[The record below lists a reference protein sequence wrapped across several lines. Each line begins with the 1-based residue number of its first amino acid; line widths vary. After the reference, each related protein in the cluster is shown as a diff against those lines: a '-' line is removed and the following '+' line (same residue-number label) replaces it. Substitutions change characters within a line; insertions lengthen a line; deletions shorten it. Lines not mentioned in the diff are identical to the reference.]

1 MVAEP
6 HLRAEVPD
14 LHSLLVEMISMVLGE
29 ESTPTTPHTL
39 PVLPL
44 AVSRLIV
51 HDVADDSYVGVE
63 VRAAAEL
70 VSTLAAG
77 LLGVAD
83 PAPDDMLDVIAELGN
98 IAAGNIK
105 TMLCGDGRLSL
116 PSAALQTERPSD
128 PVGSVR
134 GTALVLGHV
143 IELVVM
149 PLTGAKETLA
159 QVRWPGGPAPGEPH
173 FGHLVGR

>member
-1 MVAEP
+1 MADEP
-6 HLRAEVPD
+6 HLRAAVPD

-29 ESTPTTPHTL
+29 ESAPATPHVV
-39 PVLPL
+39 PILPL

-51 HDVADDSYVGVE
+51 HDVTDDSYVGVE
-63 VRAAAEL
+63 VRASSDL
-70 VSTLAAG
+70 VATLAAG
-77 LLGVAD
+77 LLGVPD

-116 PSAALQTERPSD
+116 PSAELLRERSDD

-143 IELVVM
+143 MELVVM
-149 PLTGAKETLA
+149 PLTGAIETLE